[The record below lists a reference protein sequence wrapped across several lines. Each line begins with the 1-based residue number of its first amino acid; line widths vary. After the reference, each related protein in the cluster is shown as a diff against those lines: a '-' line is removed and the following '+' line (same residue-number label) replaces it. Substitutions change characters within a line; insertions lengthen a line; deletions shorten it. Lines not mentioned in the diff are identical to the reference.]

1 MLESNISEEEIEIKT
16 INHIDKNENSSKS
29 KMILDPPGLSM
40 VSRYHHYF
48 ISKFLPI
55 KATMEEKKS
64 ISQTAIIEPVAK
76 TFSICTIY
84 LLIKSYFC

>member
-40 VSRYHHYF
+40 VQPELQLLQDNKEIQKKLGLSFVSCF
-48 ISKFLPI
+48 IDK
-55 KATMEEKKS
+55 
-64 ISQTAIIEPVAK
+64 
-76 TFSICTIY
+76 
-84 LLIKSYFC
+84 